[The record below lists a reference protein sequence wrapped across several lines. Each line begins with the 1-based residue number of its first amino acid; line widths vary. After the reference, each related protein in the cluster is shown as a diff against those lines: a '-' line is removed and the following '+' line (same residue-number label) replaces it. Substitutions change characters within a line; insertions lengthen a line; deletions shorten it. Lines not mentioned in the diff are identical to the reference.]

1 MSRFKIDKGIWENGK
16 LLSWSELCDTL
27 NHLDKLA
34 DENLDEYE
42 YIVGLKKENEILKLK
57 FYGVQTLLV
66 RIKDYIED
74 IELVIE

>member
-1 MSRFKIDKGIWENGK
+1 MSRFKIDNGIWENGK
-16 LLSWSELCDTL
+16 LLSWSELCDIL

-57 FYGVQTLLV
+57 LDGIQTLLV
-66 RIKDYIED
+66 RIKDYISD
-74 IELVIE
+74 IELLME